1 MYKVNQDRQF
11 SNQNISFLVAGTL
24 IILITSL
31 FMNACTAKVAY
42 NIMEPNIIVMN
53 TIIAA
58 GASGLFIMLGNQYQ
72 NIFIDSERVQQS

>member
-1 MYKVNQDRQF
+1 MYKVNQERQF

-72 NIFIDSERVQQS
+72 NIFIDSERV